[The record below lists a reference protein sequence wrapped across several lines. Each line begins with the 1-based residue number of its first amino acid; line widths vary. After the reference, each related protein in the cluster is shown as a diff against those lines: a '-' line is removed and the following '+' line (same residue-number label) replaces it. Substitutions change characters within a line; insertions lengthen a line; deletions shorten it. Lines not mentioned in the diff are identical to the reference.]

1 MFKKMCIIVQCVFQF
16 VFPNVSSVLHCLLQ
30 LFLRTFVLHKLQ
42 TTLLCMDTLI
52 HVRPSPFALTLSHV
66 FTWENSHTQHL
77 QPHQSQRTCALPV
90 SVREKHAVPV
100 RVRWVKGWITGTSC
114 SAITVT
120 VEFMRS
126 EEKLRASLNRW
137 LLLDSSLRLLEGES
151 IRKTETEDM
160 CQSVQTCLG
169 IWEGREEGTRERET
183 ERKRERNTVRIF
195 LLCCKLFLLMW
206 TH

>member
-42 TTLLCMDTLI
+42 TTLLCIAMFAPPTLLSLFLMSLPEKTVTPSI
-52 HVRPSPFALTLSHV
+52 FNPTNHNTHV
-66 FTWENSHTQHL
+66 
-77 QPHQSQRTCALPV
+77 C
-90 SVREKHAVPV
+90 
-100 RVRWVKGWITGTSC
+100 TSC
-114 SAITVT
+114 FCEREACSASEGEVSERLNYWNKLQRNHCDS

-151 IRKTETEDM
+151 IRKTETEGGEEDM

-169 IWEGREEGTRERET
+169 I
-183 ERKRERNTVRIF
+183 
-195 LLCCKLFLLMW
+195 
-206 TH
+206 